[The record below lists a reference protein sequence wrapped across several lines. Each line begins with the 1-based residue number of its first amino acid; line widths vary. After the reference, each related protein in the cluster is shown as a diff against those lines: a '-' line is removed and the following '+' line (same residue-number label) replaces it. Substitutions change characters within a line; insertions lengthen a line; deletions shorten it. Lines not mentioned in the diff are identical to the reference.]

1 MKKEVRYGEK
11 TVYGKMAGIFAG
23 VSILALLVF
32 AVDNKILLFDGEH
45 GIQEISRNKPGAGE
59 KQEELAVT
67 NGKQKDSIVISIPER
82 QYSETE
88 IETEFQEGK
97 AILEKEVL
105 GENASW
111 GEVRKDLNLLSSI
124 PEKGIRVEWQLD
136 NYEVM
141 NLQGQLQPDALTENG
156 TLLRLDAF
164 LCYGEKTVQYTF
176 YAHLYP
182 PKLTT
187 EEKWKKRLQEEI
199 QKINEKSPGAEC
211 MSLPKEL
218 DGEPLKWEPVI
229 NYRAGALP
237 VLGLALA
244 MLVYVSEGQKKK
256 EAEKRRK
263 QQLQSDYAHVIGS
276 FTLYLGAGMTAR
288 SAWIKMARDYEECEK
303 QKEKRPAYE
312 EMVYTMHELQS
323 GASESECY
331 EHFGDRCGLATYR
344 KFGVLLSQNLK
355 KGTRGLADLL
365 KQESVNAFEERK
377 SVAKMRG
384 EEAGTKMLL
393 PMFLMLGVV
402 LIMIVFPAFFTT
414 QIS

>member
-32 AVDNKILLFDGEH
+32 AVDNKFLLFDGEH

-97 AILEKEVL
+97 AILEKEAL

-111 GEVRKDLNLLSSI
+111 SEVRKDLKLLSSI

-164 LCYGEKTVQYTF
+164 LSYGEKNGSVYFLCT
-176 YAHLYP
+176 
-182 PKLTT
+182 
-187 EEKWKKRLQEEI
+187 
-199 QKINEKSPGAEC
+199 
-211 MSLPKEL
+211 SLP
-218 DGEPLKWEPVI
+218 
-229 NYRAGALP
+229 
-237 VLGLALA
+237 
-244 MLVYVSEGQKKK
+244 
-256 EAEKRRK
+256 AET
-263 QQLQSDYAHVIGS
+263 D
-276 FTLYLGAGMTAR
+276 
-288 SAWIKMARDYEECEK
+288 
-303 QKEKRPAYE
+303 
-312 EMVYTMHELQS
+312 
-323 GASESECY
+323 
-331 EHFGDRCGLATYR
+331 
-344 KFGVLLSQNLK
+344 N
-355 KGTRGLADLL
+355 
-365 KQESVNAFEERK
+365 
-377 SVAKMRG
+377 
-384 EEAGTKMLL
+384 
-393 PMFLMLGVV
+393 
-402 LIMIVFPAFFTT
+402 
-414 QIS
+414 